1 MLFFF
6 MLIINPIT
14 HQIQSYY
21 QFVSILYKTKLNKLN
36 YEFDKAK
43 LNKLNYEL
51 ICFVC
56 SAFYVGN
63 FFIYSLMKITLFSLH
78 FCYMNLHFNTLS
90 KFILN
95 FIFNT

>member
-1 MLFFF
+1 MFFFF
-6 MLIINPIT
+6 MLIINPIA
-14 HQIQSYY
+14 HQIPSYY
-21 QFVSILYKTKLNKLN
+21 QFVSVLYKTKLNKLD

-63 FFIYSLMKITLFSLH
+63 FFIYSLGKITLDYFP
-78 FCYMNLHFNTLS
+78 
-90 KFILN
+90 
-95 FIFNT
+95 FIFVTWNYILIPYQNLF

>member
-21 QFVSILYKTKLNKLN
+21 QFFSILYKTKLNKLN

-63 FFIYSLMKITLFSLH
+63 FL
-78 FCYMNLHFNTLS
+78 NLQFNEN
-90 KFILN
+90 N
-95 FIFNT
+95 FIFPSFLLYETTF

>member
-14 HQIQSYY
+14 HQILSYY
-21 QFVSILYKTKLNKLN
+21 QFVSVLYKTKLNKLD

-51 ICFVC
+51 ICSVC
-56 SAFYVGN
+56 SAFHFGN
-63 FFIYSLMKITLFSLH
+63 FFIYSLGKISLGY
-78 FCYMNLHFNTLS
+78 FP
-90 KFILN
+90 
-95 FIFNT
+95 FIFVA